1 MAVCIHEGDLLA
13 TMTFDLDDFAQHP
26 SSDKLDQ
33 CTKADLLLVANL
45 FNVVVPMNARKAE
58 MKYSLSE
65 QLVEGV

>member
-45 FNVVVPMNARKAE
+45 FNVVPMNARKAE